1 MKNIWTYEDT
11 VWYSCFFHGGLP
23 RGKRLHMLKN
33 HEEYGL
39 ENDPQMVGFS
49 TSNC

>member
-1 MKNIWTYEDT
+1 MRIQSDI
-11 VWYSCFFHGGLP
+11 VFFHGGLP
-23 RGKRLHMLKN
+23 QGKRLHMLKS
-33 HEEYGL
+33 HGECGL